1 MAEPP
6 SRYGIDN
13 DQLKEAA
20 RNLQLGQ
27 GISDRV
33 ESASATQFI
42 VEAEDWTEE
51 QVEEY
56 IGVPLK
62 ATRAPGEATLPSEP
76 TNRNFPL
83 DFIQAVVY
91 RALGRLL
98 HSEYFENAPNA
109 SESGTWAL
117 ELADSHILEF
127 RSKRTV
133 RVGAGRL
140 RHVNPFMPP
149 QIAPREETD
158 RTRPD
163 AGRK

>member
-1 MAEPP
+1 MADPV
-6 SRYGIDN
+6 SRYGITN

-33 ESASATQFI
+33 
-42 VEAEDWTEE
+42 WTEE

-56 IGVPLK
+56 VGVPLK
-62 ATRAPGEATLPSEP
+62 ATRAPGEAALPAEP

-98 HSEYFENAPNA
+98 HSEYFENSPNA

-117 ELADSHILEF
+117 ELSDTHILEF

-140 RHVNPFMPP
+140 RHPNPHIPP

-158 RTRPD
+158 RTRPE